1 MNLLTLSSIIYSQV
15 CNTFPFF
22 FWQGSGYV
30 GGAAGTEGLV
40 RTMQTAVKPPG
51 REPAKGGSPES
62 PAILFIA
69 VSLQCLE
76 KLLKLRDAQILKKT

>member
-1 MNLLTLSSIIYSQV
+1 MQYFS
-15 CNTFPFF
+15 FF
-22 FWQGSGYV
+22 FWRGSGYV

-40 RTMQTAVKPPG
+40 RTMQTVVKPPG
-51 REPAKGGSPES
+51 RGPAKGGSPES

-76 KLLKLRDAQILKKT
+76 KLLRLRDAQILKKA